1 MLIMLIVAAFAAP
14 QGVKAAAGSPKICAP
29 SSTCTVGEFLYDDEY
44 TPINTATCTLTSR
57 YPSGILLHNGQ
68 SMTVSGDGDGWYAY
82 EFTAPADTGYYRAQV
97 CCTVSGEDMCIDKSF
112 EISVGGGGATASE
125 VADAV
130 WGYSNRT
137 LSGFG
142 SLVGDIWGNSDRT
155 LSSFGTLTR
164 DIWLNAS
171 RTLTGEQGEALEDL
185 NTDGVDLSEIERVVK
200 ENRLLLEE
208 LVHEPIIQNF
218 IEEEPVPDVGEKL
231 KETESV
237 VSALYINQQYV
248 TSKTGSVVSNWSG
261 YSEDEALDTIMEL
274 NSVLGEETDGAS
286 GESIFA
292 QINWLKSSW
301 GWDQVDDIYD
311 QTLAV
316 KKSIDWSQKTLA
328 TQGKSQAV
336 YKEMANAIRYLD
348 TLEILLGDSSN
359 TATNR
364 TLYGKIQETE
374 DLANILDK
382 RQEEVGSLIT
392 GLAKGEDVESTED
405 EATSLFKRILAVN
418 KIPNANIVIN
428 KSYND
433 LEIAKVVKNR
443 LLGMYAL
450 IDSNKKLLA
459 LGVGE
464 ALANTWVEEGSMV
477 FKSLVT
483 NPSTLIEQE
492 VPLKYYL
499 PPEVREEDVISV
511 EDGLTLGYDAEAD
524 KYFVEGTF
532 TLKPGETKTLSV
544 KVDDIWVITDGEVES
559 LRKQAEELAKPLNG
573 TSYYAQGVT
582 LTSDI
587 NVHLD
592 KIVTLQETAVTPEQ
606 QIRAYRE
613 AAIELEGVNEKMSKL
628 QDLVTQA
635 GSAGTLFGFVGGAQA
650 IAVWGLIIIMATG
663 FVFLAIYM
671 KQIQSK
677 GKKDKSEKDEPFKDE
692 DKKDDKAEGQGQ
704 VPGLPRLVLPTIIAV
719 AIISSAISGLVVRQV
734 TVASLTNVQE
744 VADIQEPEVM
754 GDEDED
760 EENGKG
766 GEEIV
771 RVTVENYRIVNVR
784 TSPDSEGEVIAQFK
798 VTQEV
803 TKVEEFDEWVLI
815 AFESENSLD
824 LTLEGWV
831 RKVDVEEPV
840 LEEDEDLEEIEIVD
854 TPSGELK
861 VKE

>member
-1 MLIMLIVAAFAAP
+1 
-14 QGVKAAAGSPKICAP
+14 
-29 SSTCTVGEFLYDDEY
+29 
-44 TPINTATCTLTSR
+44 
-57 YPSGILLHNGQ
+57 
-68 SMTVSGDGDGWYAY
+68 MTVSGDGDGWYAY

-112 EISVGGGGATASE
+112 EVSTGGGGATASE

-142 SLVGDIWGNSDRT
+142 SLVSDIWGNSDRT

-171 RTLTGEQGEALEDL
+171 RTLTGEQGEALDGL

-274 NSVLGEETDGAS
+274 NSVLGEETDSAS

-292 QINWLKSSW
+292 QINWLRSSW

-450 IDSNKKLLA
+450 IDANKKLLA

-582 LTSDI
+582 GAA
-587 NVHLD
+587 NPC
-592 KIVTLQETAVTPEQ
+592 LQ
-606 QIRAYRE
+606 
-613 AAIELEGVNEKMSKL
+613 
-628 QDLVTQA
+628 
-635 GSAGTLFGFVGGAQA
+635 GS
-650 IAVWGLIIIMATG
+650 
-663 FVFLAIYM
+663 
-671 KQIQSK
+671 S
-677 GKKDKSEKDEPFKDE
+677 
-692 DKKDDKAEGQGQ
+692 
-704 VPGLPRLVLPTIIAV
+704 
-719 AIISSAISGLVVRQV
+719 
-734 TVASLTNVQE
+734 N
-744 VADIQEPEVM
+744 
-754 GDEDED
+754 
-760 EENGKG
+760 
-766 GEEIV
+766 
-771 RVTVENYRIVNVR
+771 R
-784 TSPDSEGEVIAQFK
+784 T
-798 VTQEV
+798 
-803 TKVEEFDEWVLI
+803 
-815 AFESENSLD
+815 
-824 LTLEGWV
+824 
-831 RKVDVEEPV
+831 
-840 LEEDEDLEEIEIVD
+840 
-854 TPSGELK
+854 
-861 VKE
+861 

>member
-1 MLIMLIVAAFAAP
+1 
-14 QGVKAAAGSPKICAP
+14 
-29 SSTCTVGEFLYDDEY
+29 
-44 TPINTATCTLTSR
+44 
-57 YPSGILLHNGQ
+57 
-68 SMTVSGDGDGWYAY
+68 
-82 EFTAPADTGYYRAQV
+82 
-97 CCTVSGEDMCIDKSF
+97 
-112 EISVGGGGATASE
+112 
-125 VADAV
+125 
-130 WGYSNRT
+130 
-137 LSGFG
+137 
-142 SLVGDIWGNSDRT
+142 
-155 LSSFGTLTR
+155 
-164 DIWLNAS
+164 
-171 RTLTGEQGEALEDL
+171 
-185 NTDGVDLSEIERVVK
+185 
-200 ENRLLLEE
+200 
-208 LVHEPIIQNF
+208 
-218 IEEEPVPDVGEKL
+218 
-231 KETESV
+231 
-237 VSALYINQQYV
+237 
-248 TSKTGSVVSNWSG
+248 
-261 YSEDEALDTIMEL
+261 
-274 NSVLGEETDGAS
+274 
-286 GESIFA
+286 
-292 QINWLKSSW
+292 
-301 GWDQVDDIYD
+301 
-311 QTLAV
+311 
-316 KKSIDWSQKTLA
+316 
-328 TQGKSQAV
+328 
-336 YKEMANAIRYLD
+336 MANAIRYLD

-450 IDSNKKLLA
+450 IDANKKLLA

-677 GKKDKSEKDEPFKDE
+677 GKKDKGEKDEPFKDE
-692 DKKDDKAEGQGQ
+692 DKKDDKAGGQGQ
-704 VPGLPRLVLPTIIAV
+704 APGLPRLVLPTVIAV

-744 VADIQEPEVM
+744 VANIQEPEVM

-771 RVTVENYRIVNVR
+771 RVTVEDYKIVNVR
-784 TSPDSEGEVIAQFK
+784 TSPDSESEVIAQFK

-815 AFESENSLD
+815 AFKSENSLD